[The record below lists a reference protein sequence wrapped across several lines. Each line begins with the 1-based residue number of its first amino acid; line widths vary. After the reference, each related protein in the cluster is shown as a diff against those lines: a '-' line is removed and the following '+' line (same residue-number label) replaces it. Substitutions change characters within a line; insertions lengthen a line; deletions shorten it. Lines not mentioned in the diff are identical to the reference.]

1 MKKLPLSIGT
11 VINHAKFGIGTIVN
25 TEGSGD
31 SMRTQIKF
39 HEDKTRWLI
48 ASYANLTIMSNGAP
62 DENFDSDES
71 DNQKAFDEQN
81 GTSDEVDPAILE
93 LKRETEN
100 LKNSLKFE
108 QEIRWRNEAEK
119 DRKKSEI
126 KTWLVLAAFMV
137 LLAMAYIAQDEWLCN
152 GYDCIAV

>member
-31 SMRTQIKF
+31 SMRIQIKF
-39 HEDKTRWLI
+39 HEDKTKWLI
-48 ASYANLTIMSNGAP
+48 ASYANLTIMS
-62 DENFDSDES
+62 
-71 DNQKAFDEQN
+71 N

-137 LLAMAYIAQDEWLCN
+137 LLAMAYVAQDEWLCN

>member
-1 MKKLPLSIGT
+1 MTKKELVELGVSFHLSLNISDT
-11 VINHAKFGIGTIVN
+11 KKN
-25 TEGSGD
+25 
-31 SMRTQIKF
+31 
-39 HEDKTRWLI
+39 LI
-48 ASYANLTIMSNGAP
+48 AQIEQVEGHTEFVP
-62 DENFDSDES
+62 DEGFVWVKSNRQKDSFE
-71 DNQKAFDEQN
+71 
-81 GTSDEVDPAILE
+81 EVDPAILE

-126 KTWLVLAAFMV
+126 KTWLVIAGFMV
-137 LLAMAYIAQDEWLCN
+137 LLAMAYVAQDEWLCN